1 MVTAKINRILVSVGL
16 IFSVLVAA
24 VPFSLFTNSAQV
36 SAAATV
42 QYNKIDDLEARAKF
56 NAYYYLMQQ
65 CFDKAPI
72 ETNAGK
78 VAAGQLFYDQFTGL
92 SSSANIQLINFVAGG
107 SGFGT
112 DGKSTCGA
120 TSSEFSKLALQAF
133 GLTSLD
139 LVCTMGYSRNI
150 QGSGSGCTSGT
161 NDFDPGGGATVSTA
175 RKDKFS
181 AAIASLT
188 GWTAAEAIADGS
200 SYTYDRFTLIN
211 ACTTGV
217 KVATL
222 NGVPAN
228 MQYDIPNVAAD
239 GTNSTD
245 LFIGTAD
252 RNYEWPVD
260 DYGYKRK
267 CGEIL
272 NNLKTD
278 FLNEFTVYKQV
289 LFKKALTQTCINN
302 NYKDIP
308 GGSFPSVS
316 TLSACISG
324 GLNKTTL
331 NYCRDNWKDT
341 TYQGSPISREPE
353 RAACLYGQTTN
364 VSLTPS
370 TTPSNNL
377 AGAPTTSCAI
387 DGIGWI
393 VCGIMRA
400 LASFNDAM
408 YGVVEKILITQ
419 PLETTSGGVQTP
431 QYIVWQ
437 TIRNIAN
444 VLLVVV
450 FLIIIFSQ
458 ATSIGISSYGIK
470 KMMPRL
476 IIAAIAINV
485 SYFAMQLAVDLA
497 NLIGIGLHNFLDG
510 VATSAFNAAQ
520 VSMEKVISDILTGAV
535 AVATTA
541 TILSFTSFTAGAL
554 GLIAL
559 PFLAVAVLSVLAA
572 FVTLFLRN
580 VLIIVLAIISPL
592 AFAAYLLPNTSD
604 LFTKWRKLLTS
615 MLILFPTAALLFAGA
630 KIAGYTII
638 GNGSGTMETFFG
650 YVVMMLPLFMLPW
663 LARQGGGILKTVGD
677 RLQGAAKLAK
687 KPLQDV
693 LKPAVDRERAA
704 RDIGRAGF
712 FGRRRQLDADG
723 YALNRDGTRRRQTLR
738 QRIVNQRQDVEQTA
752 KNDQDRKGKNWE
764 QRAID
769 NPNGRTGAIITDKE
783 QLHLRGN
790 AQAEELKAH
799 EAHRIA
805 DPASFDKLYSNRIA
819 DAKTETKPLQEEER
833 RDQARRVL
841 RNEASTLGGGNL
853 GDLSKAGFTAAKRA
867 DAAEGELTIRNRQ
880 NNAAA
885 DAAIQSIKLSEA
897 QGKQKDS
904 DEQKA
909 YDNNK
914 ARLGTDE
921 QIAEQGTVFNVNE
934 SARANAESKALVDA
948 AADVDA
954 GQMAS
959 RDAQKAAEKTSEEF
973 TEKQRSEQEARL
985 VPGGDLADVQGRI
998 EGYKADTEVATTDQ
1012 LAELNRRKNLGGDL
1026 QNQAFAAETNKKVAE
1041 SRAAGLRSI
1050 IDRGATQS
1058 KDKELNF
1065 LGKNRAKLQQAAD
1078 TKGSYDV
1085 ASSGAASLTAARLA
1099 AARSGNPDLIIPGY
1113 SAANRSRAQSGA
1125 RQETIGSSASSKA
1138 KGDEELYRAAEI
1150 QREPDG
1156 DLARAMAAVV
1166 NSGPEGVV
1174 GGISTSTNRVVGAA
1188 NQAILKDEQG
1198 DEGVTDEEF
1207 TQNGMGVKEALAV
1220 AGIDRESGKYLRDI
1234 TDDAEIAEL
1243 FPQFTEMDDTEKAE
1257 FRADLKAGGV
1267 VRDSNKK
1274 IIRTRADDTD
1284 VTTAIRRVTRSGDK
1298 GANDL
1303 LLDRILE
1310 IGNLAEEAR
1319 AVATEDPT
1327 PENLKKAKDLQKQ
1340 AQRFQSAA
1348 ISEWSKNP
1356 GAMPPIVSSEDRDAM
1371 ARGQLT
1377 GSRENLSLAV
1387 FLKGKFTPGNATRY
1401 DKDHFKSMAK
1411 TLSKMTPDQI
1421 RAGIDSFTEGYSPA
1435 DKAAMEKSFAQAF
1448 MTLDTLQGDPQY
1460 ANNLEDS
1467 ASAAIDKIRGTF
1479 EELYDDGVLTRPE
1492 GYYRPMWRG
1501 AGELLLD
1508 ENNKPV
1514 PYGGTAPGPTTAT
1527 GSAPAP
1533 TSADYTA
1540 ASSDD
1545 LIIPRS

>member
-1 MVTAKINRILVSVGL
+1 VLLIGAIVMVTSTRA
-16 IFSVLVAA
+16 
-24 VPFSLFTNSAQV
+24 
-36 SAAATV
+36 SAASYATKEICERFGGVWKTTYVGGSSVV
-42 QYNKIDDLEARAKF
+42 QTGCEGAPDRVSTKYSPTEEVASLS
-56 NAYYYLMQQ
+56 YY
-65 CFDKAPI
+65 
-72 ETNAGK
+72 
-78 VAAGQLFYDQFTGL
+78 TGL
-92 SSSANIQLINFVAGG
+92 SDCIKGRMEGGIQTKATDNGVASPALWFRQGLNPSTVLTYPGG
-107 SGFGT
+107 DTACDTTVTAALALWGYGT
-112 DGKSTCGA
+112 DY
-120 TSSEFSKLALQAF
+120 SSFLRKL
-133 GLTSLD
+133 
-139 LVCTMGYSRNI
+139 GYSFNSTTLLW
-150 QGSGSGCTSGT
+150 SGAGT
-161 NDFDPGGGATVSTA
+161 DNGDTRIERFN
-175 RKDKFS
+175 
-181 AAIASLT
+181 AAIKDQVYNSFTDIPPLSK
-188 GWTAAEAIADGS
+188 AAQYIEQ
-200 SYTYDRFTLIN
+200 RFFFENQIPAQGCMAQDL
-211 ACTTGV
+211 GV
-217 KVATL
+217 YPTL
-222 NGVPAN
+222 NGISTYKPWVDSNYTIYNDGVAKNQAILDAAIPAWIRYTKIDVVGQDRKKETHGYVFYYGSSSQKLDEYTAN
-228 MQYDIPNVAAD
+228 LFH
-239 GTNSTD
+239 TNYNFKDRYVSCATIANN
-245 LFIGTAD
+245 IGTFA
-252 RNYEWPVD
+252 D
-260 DYGYKRK
+260 DYIGWLATHK
-267 CGEIL
+267 
-272 NNLKTD
+272 D
-278 FLNEFTVYKQV
+278 ATVD
-289 LFKKALTQTCINN
+289 TGDPTCNSQQQAAGLC
-302 NYKDIP
+302 P
-308 GGSFPSVS
+308 PAS
-316 TLSACISG
+316 SA
-324 GLNKTTL
+324 
-331 NYCRDNWKDT
+331 
-341 TYQGSPISREPE
+341 
-353 RAACLYGQTTN
+353 
-364 VSLTPS
+364 
-370 TTPSNNL
+370 
-377 AGAPTTSCAI
+377 TSCAI

-408 YGVVEKILITQ
+408 YGAVEGILLTA
-419 PLETTSGGVQTP
+419 PLETSSNGKQTP

-437 TIRNIAN
+437 VIRNIAN
-444 VLLVVV
+444 VALVIV

-470 KMMPRL
+470 KMLPRL
-476 IIAAIAINV
+476 IIAAIAINI
-485 SYFAMQLAVDLA
+485 SYFAMQLAVDAA
-497 NLIGIGLHNFLDG
+497 NLIGVGLHNFLDG
-510 VATSAFNAAQ
+510 VATQASNAAQ
-520 VSMEKVISDILTGAV
+520 VSMETVISDILAGTA
-535 AVATTA
+535 AAATTV
-541 TILSFTSFTAGAL
+541 TILSFTSLTASAL
-554 GLIAL
+554 GLLAL

-572 FVTLFLRN
+572 FITLFLRN
-580 VLIIVLAIISPL
+580 VLIIMLAIVSPL

-615 MLILFPTAALLFAGA
+615 MLLLFPTAALLFAGA

-638 GNGSGTMETFFG
+638 GDGKGTMETFFG

-712 FGRRRQLDADG
+712 FGRRRQLDEDG

-769 NPNGRTGAIITDKE
+769 NPNGRTGDIITDKE

-853 GDLSKAGFTAAKRA
+853 GDLSKAGFTAAKHA

-904 DEQKA
+904 DEQLT

-954 GQMAS
+954 GQMAN

-998 EGYKADTEVATTDQ
+998 EGYKADTEVSTTAQ
-1012 LAELNRRKNLGGDL
+1012 QAELNRRKNLGGDL

-1348 ISEWSKNP
+1348 IAEWNKNP

-1377 GSRENLSLAV
+1377 GTRENLSLAV

-1411 TLSKMTPDQI
+1411 TLSKMKPEEI

-1435 DKAAMEKSFAQAF
+1435 DKAAMEKSFAEAF